1 MLATSRYTALRPHA
15 GPNRLVW
22 SAPGAG
28 PRAGST
34 RWSEAGWP
42 RPAARRPRSISTSCS
57 QHHAWR
63 ARLWEERRPGLP
75 SHFVPNYDGPNYDGN
90 GSAIDGLTILDD
102 DVGRL
107 SAYCRVV
114 LPRLVVGYRSW
125 QMRCSAASDQPVA
138 RALSFA
144 LADVVADWERGSGL
158 LQGHLDGDGDGQAA
172 ASAADAARDMDR
184 LLALK
189 GVWPSRQCQSGRHV
203 LGGRGRRRVPPLISH
218 NGHTGPRR

>member
-1 MLATSRYTALRPHA
+1 MTGLPAGAAGTASLPSAGDVPAHGTEALTLAETA
-15 GPNRLVW
+15 RLV
-22 SAPGAG
+22 SAWGWAEG
-28 PRAGST
+28 RFYEVVGGWVAST
-34 RWSEAGWP
+34 RA
-42 RPAARRPRSISTSCS
+42 PAAKIYFDACS

-75 SHFVPNYDGPNYDGN
+75 SHFVPGYDGN
-90 GSAIDGLTILDD
+90 GPAIDGLTTLDD

-125 QMRCSAASDQPVA
+125 QGRGSAPSDQPVA
-138 RALSFA
+138 RALGFA
-144 LADVVADWERGSGL
+144 LADVVTDWERGSGL

-172 ASAADAARDMDR
+172 ASAADAVRDLDR

-189 GVWPSRQCQSGRHV
+189 GLWPSR
-203 LGGRGRRRVPPLISH
+203 
-218 NGHTGPRR
+218 

>member
-1 MLATSRYTALRPHA
+1 MTGPPAGAADTASLSNAGDVPVHGAEPLTLAEAA
-15 GPNRLVW
+15 RLV
-22 SAPGAG
+22 GAWG
-28 PRAGST
+28 WAEGRLYEVVGGWVPST
-34 RWSEAGWP
+34 SG
-42 RPAARRPRSISTSCS
+42 PAAKIYFDACS

-75 SHFVPNYDGPNYDGN
+75 SHFVPNYDGN
-90 GSAIDGLTILDD
+90 GSAIDGLTTLDD

-125 QMRCSAASDQPVA
+125 QRRCSAASDQPVA

-144 LADVVADWERGSGL
+144 VADVVTDWERGSGL

-172 ASAADAARDMDR
+172 ASAADAARDLDR
-184 LLALK
+184 ALALK
-189 GVWPSRQCQSGRHV
+189 GVWPSRQSSR
-203 LGGRGRRRVPPLISH
+203 
-218 NGHTGPRR
+218 